1 MKKVAF
7 YAKVCYNYFVY
18 FYAEVF
24 GVIKLSGNWDEGYA
38 LDEYT
43 IRSVPTGYDA
53 FGNMSFDTE
62 YTEVGQLIHDMKYN
76 GHFNTSMEIA
86 KYAYRDISVWL
97 SDKSIDT
104 ILPVPPTRERTE
116 QPVFLI
122 AESIAQLLKI
132 PYTSNVLMKTS

>member
-1 MKKVAF
+1 M
-7 YAKVCYNYFVY
+7 
-18 FYAEVF
+18 
-24 GVIKLSGNWDEGYA
+24 IKLSGNWDEGYA

-104 ILPVPPTRERTE
+104 ILPVPPTREQHRTNRY
-116 QPVFLI
+116 FLLQKV
-122 AESIAQLLKI
+122 SH
-132 PYTSNVLMKTS
+132 NC